1 MQISKRTSKTDL
13 IKYAREQMGLN
24 PVDDATKEDLFELIA
39 KNGGPDLTDAADDAG
54 DNGSDTPSEVAGEDA
69 SARAARLEKTFVRIK
84 LFDKP
89 NDNSEQI
96 TIIDPAK
103 LQHVT
108 IKRNVEVTVS
118 YPIYDLLKNSLTK
131 LITQGKNGALIEKEV
146 LTEPF
151 TVIAFDVNPD
161 DYKDTEEV

>member
-1 MQISKRTSKTDL
+1 MQLTKRTSKPDL
-13 IKYAREQMGLN
+13 IKYARETMGLN
-24 PVDDATKEDLFELIA
+24 PADDATKEDLYELIA
-39 KNGGPDLTDAADDAG
+39 KNGGPDLTATADDAG
-54 DNGSDTPSEVAGEDA
+54 IDLDKPVEVVGEDA

-108 IKRNVEVTVS
+108 ILRNVEVTVS
-118 YPIYDLLKNSLTK
+118 YPLYDVLKNSITK
-131 LITQGKNGALIEKEV
+131 IITQNKAGELVEKEV

-161 DYKDTEEV
+161 DYADE

>member
-1 MQISKRTSKTDL
+1 MQISKRTSKPDL
-13 IKYAREQMGLN
+13 IKYAREDLGLN
-24 PVDDATKEDLFELIA
+24 PADEATKEDLFELIA
-39 KNGGPDLTDAADDAG
+39 KNGGPDLTATADDSG
-54 DNGSDTPSEVAGEDA
+54 DTGAAQTEVAGEDA

-96 TIIDPAK
+96 TTVDPLT

-108 IKRNVEVTVS
+108 IRRNVEVTVN
-118 YPIYDLLKNSLTK
+118 YPIYSGLKNAITK
-131 LITQGKNGALIEKEV
+131 LITQGKDGALIEKEV

-161 DYKDTEEV
+161 DYADE

>member
-13 IKYAREQMGLN
+13 IKYAREDLGLN
-24 PVDDATKEDLFELIA
+24 PADEATKEDLFELIA
-39 KNGGPDLTDAADDAG
+39 KNGGPDLTAAANDDTSSGA
-54 DNGSDTPSEVAGEDA
+54 PSEVEGEDA

-96 TIIDPAK
+96 TTVDPLT

-108 IKRNVEVTVS
+108 IRRNVEVTVN
-118 YPIYDLLKNSLTK
+118 YPIYSGLKNAITK
-131 LITQGKNGALIEKEV
+131 LITQGKDGALIEKEV

-161 DYKDTEEV
+161 DYADE